1 MSIFNQ
7 GGLFFSLTAPDQ
19 VLQRKKTLQSSGLI
33 IHRAKPRLYA
43 YHSEYFELYPW
54 RFRHHSRLA
63 TRHPGQHHS
72 DRHAAADSFLLGNH
86 SPFVISYGNEAIHV
100 DELEPGR
107 KNGLLN
113 AGGTVLNILWF
124 IFFGWWLCLM
134 HIFSGIA
141 QCLTI
146 IGIPVGIANFKIAA
160 IALWPVGR
168 RVVSVETAR
177 AAREANARRR
187 FQ

>member
-1 MSIFNQ
+1 M
-7 GGLFFSLTAPDQ
+7 
-19 VLQRKKTLQSSGLI
+19 R
-33 IHRAKPRLYA
+33 
-43 YHSEYFELYPW
+43 
-54 RFRHHSRLA
+54 
-63 TRHPGQHHS
+63 
-72 DRHAAADSFLLGNH
+72 
-86 SPFVISYGNEAIHV
+86 
-100 DELEPGR
+100 
-107 KNGLLN
+107 
-113 AGGTVLNILWF
+113 TVLNILNFVLGGFFTTLAWMLATLVSIVLIITLPLTRSCWEITKLSLLPYGNEAVHVDELSPGEKSALMNTGGTLLNIFWF
-124 IFFGWWLCLM
+124 VLFGWWLCLM
-134 HIFSGIA
+134 HIVSGIA